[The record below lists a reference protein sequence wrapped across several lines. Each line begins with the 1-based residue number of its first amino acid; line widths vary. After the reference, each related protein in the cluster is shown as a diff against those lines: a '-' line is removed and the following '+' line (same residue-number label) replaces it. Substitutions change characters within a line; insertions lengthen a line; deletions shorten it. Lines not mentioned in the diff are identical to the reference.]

1 MFLTNTSRFL
11 FLFLFLFLMHKNK
24 LYAYDNFSFNADVHY
39 GYGKLLWHDKNQSYT
54 HWHPY
59 LIILIITN
67 STHLKRFIMW
77 GNTIKL
83 A

>member
-1 MFLTNTSRFL
+1 MVMVS
-11 FLFLFLFLMHKNK
+11 
-24 LYAYDNFSFNADVHY
+24 YY
-39 GYGKLLWHDKNQSYT
+39 GMIKNQSYT

>member
-11 FLFLFLFLMHKNK
+11 FLFLFLMYKNK